1 MQNINMALSFNDLVE
16 KVDGWVWGW
25 PLIIIILCAG
35 VWLTVR
41 TGFVQVK
48 HLGKALKFMVKNED
62 AYKDKDGAYLLAS
75 KTETFAKYGGDI
87 MRMTMSATFKKVN
100 LLKDVNKVVN
110 NPLYSC
116 DNYTVNVKLNDN
128 SLCEIS

>member
-48 HLGKALKFMVKNED
+48 HLGKALKFMVKNEEN
-62 AYKDKDGAYLLAS
+62 G
-75 KTETFAKYGGDI
+75 EVKYHHL
-87 MRMTMSATFKKVN
+87 RHFVQHFPQLSAQVT
-100 LLKDVNKVVN
+100 
-110 NPLYSC
+110 S
-116 DNYTVNVKLNDN
+116 
-128 SLCEIS
+128 